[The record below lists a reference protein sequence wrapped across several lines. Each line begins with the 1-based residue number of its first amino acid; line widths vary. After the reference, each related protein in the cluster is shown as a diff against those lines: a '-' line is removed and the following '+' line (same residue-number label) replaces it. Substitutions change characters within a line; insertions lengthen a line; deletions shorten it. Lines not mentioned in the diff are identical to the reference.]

1 MLIKTK
7 FYIDGNWI
15 EPEKNN
21 ELEVINPSNEKP
33 CAIISLG
40 SQLDTDKAVKSARKS
55 FNNWW
60 HTSREEKSMLL
71 NKLLD
76 VYKKR
81 FSDMAE
87 AISIEMGAP
96 IDWATEQQSQSGED
110 HIKNFIKT
118 FADFNFGLSISAV

>member
-40 SQLDTDKAVKSARKS
+40 SQLDTDKAVKSARRS
-55 FNNWW
+55 
-60 HTSREEKSMLL
+60 SRRSK
-71 NKLLD
+71 NVNLD
-76 VYKKR
+76 
-81 FSDMAE
+81 DL
-87 AISIEMGAP
+87 
-96 IDWATEQQSQSGED
+96 D
-110 HIKNFIKT
+110 
-118 FADFNFGLSISAV
+118 LSI

>member
-1 MLIKTK
+1 MQIKTK
-7 FYIDGNWI
+7 FYIGGNWI

-21 ELEVINPSNEKP
+21 KLEVINPSNEKP

-40 SQLDTDKAVKSARKS
+40 TQLDTDKAIKSARKS
-55 FNNWW
+55 FNKWW
-60 HTSREEKSMLL
+60 HTSKEEKLKLL

-96 IDWATEQQSQSGED
+96 IDWATEQQSKSGED
-110 HIKNFIKT
+110 HIKNLIRKM
-118 FADFNFGLSISAV
+118 NAV